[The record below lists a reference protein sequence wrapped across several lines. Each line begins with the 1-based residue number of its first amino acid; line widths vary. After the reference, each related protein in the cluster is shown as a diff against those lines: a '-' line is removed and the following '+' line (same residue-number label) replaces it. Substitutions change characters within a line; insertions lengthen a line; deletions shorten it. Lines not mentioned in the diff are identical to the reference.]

1 MILIEIVY
9 CVMGYSKFGTGFKK
23 KKKNYELASDLFLQI
38 CTLFLQYSFTL
49 FKKMILNKKI

>member
-9 CVMGYSKFGTGFKK
+9 CVMGYSKFGTGFK